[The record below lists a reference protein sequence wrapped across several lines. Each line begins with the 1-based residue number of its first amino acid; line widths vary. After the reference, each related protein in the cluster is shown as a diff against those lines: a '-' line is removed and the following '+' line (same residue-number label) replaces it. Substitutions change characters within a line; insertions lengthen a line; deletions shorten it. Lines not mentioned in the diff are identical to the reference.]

1 MSLSIA
7 RHALLIKSAL
17 REPIW
22 LAVAVSAAL
31 HVGAIAWIMSPDT
44 SPRDAK
50 VAGGQVIIEVAVVEG
65 PERHPGADTGEDR
78 DRPSP
83 SSTPVRAAP
92 QPDRHRAADRMA
104 DHVPDPTV
112 DHANDS
118 LAVKPE
124 TAVPDE
130 PASTTRPVEAP
141 LPAAPPEPSAVALL
155 QAPPPPPP
163 AKPAPPVRTPVAPA
177 PPPAVPQPH
186 TDAADGT
193 DAHTAPALDGIEMPT
208 DDRAHR
214 GGTKGA
220 SPRGDNPKPEYPFA
234 ARNRG
239 YQGRVILQVDV
250 LPDGTAGGVELTSSS
265 GYDSLDA
272 AAVRTV
278 RRWRFVP
285 ARRNGQPVAAAVTV
299 PVLFKLY

>member
-1 MSLSIA
+1 MSLSIT

-17 REPIW
+17 REPIL
-22 LAVAVSAAL
+22 LAVTVSAAL
-31 HVGAIAWIMSPDT
+31 HVGAIAWMMSPDP
-44 SPRDAK
+44 SPREVK

-83 SSTPVRAAP
+83 SSAPALAAR
-92 QPDRHRAADRMA
+92 QPDRHRATDRMA
-104 DHVPDPTV
+104 DHESDPPVTPIT
-112 DHANDS
+112 DH
-118 LAVKPE
+118 LAVKPD

-130 PASTTRPVEAP
+130 PAPTAPPVEAS
-141 LPAAPPEPSAVALL
+141 LPAAPPETSSVSLL
-155 QAPPPPPP
+155 QPPPPPP
-163 AKPAPPVRTPVAPA
+163 AKPAPPVRAPAA
-177 PPPAVPQPH
+177 PPPPAAAPQPR

-193 DAHTAPALDGIEMPT
+193 DARSAPALEGIDTPT
-208 DDRAHR
+208 EDRAHR

-239 YQGRVILQVDV
+239 YQGRVVLRVDV
-250 LPDGTAGGVELTSSS
+250 LPNGTAGGVELTTSS

-272 AAVRTV
+272 AALRTV
-278 RRWRFVP
+278 RHWRFVP